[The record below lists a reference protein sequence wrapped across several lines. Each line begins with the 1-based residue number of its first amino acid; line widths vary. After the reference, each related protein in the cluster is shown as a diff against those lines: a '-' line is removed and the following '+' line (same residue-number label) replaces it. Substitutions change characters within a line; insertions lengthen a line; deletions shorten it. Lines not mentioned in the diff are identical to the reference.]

1 MQRIILT
8 MSDNNKI
15 LLVDDEQDIIDII
28 KYNLEKEDFQV
39 YTAAN
44 GREGIEQAK
53 KHNPNLILLDV
64 MMPEMDGMETCNQI
78 RATPEISNTII
89 AFLTARSEDYSQI
102 AGFEAGADDYI
113 PKPIKP
119 RVLISRVRA
128 LLRRNGGA
136 ADVQDIIS
144 VGELEID
151 RERYVVTKNGDELSL
166 PKKEFELL
174 LLLASKPSRVFTRE
188 NIMDKVWGDEVVVGD
203 RTIDVHIRKLREKIG
218 ESYIKTVKG
227 VGYKIEA

>member
-1 MQRIILT
+1 
-8 MSDNNKI
+8 MSENNYKI

-39 YTAAN
+39 FTATN
-44 GREGIEQAK
+44 GVEGIEQAK
-53 KHNPNLILLDV
+53 KHHPHLILLDV
-64 MMPEMDGMETCNQI
+64 MMPEMDGMEACNQI
-78 RATPEISNTII
+78 RNIPDISNTII

-119 RVLISRVRA
+119 RVLISRVKA
-128 LLRRNGGA
+128 LLRRNGA
-136 ADVQDIIS
+136 TVEQAETVNI
-144 VGELEID
+144 GELEID
-151 RERYVVTKNGDELSL
+151 KERYVVTKNGSELSL

-218 ESYIKTVKG
+218 DSYIKTVKG

>member
-1 MQRIILT
+1 
-8 MSDNNKI
+8 MSENNYKI

-39 YTAAN
+39 FTATN
-44 GREGIEQAK
+44 GVEGIEQAK
-53 KHNPNLILLDV
+53 KHHPHLILLDV
-64 MMPEMDGMETCNQI
+64 MMPEMDGMEACNQI
-78 RATPEISNTII
+78 RNVPDISNTII

-119 RVLISRVRA
+119 RVLISRVKA
-128 LLRRNGGA
+128 LLRRNGA
-136 ADVQDIIS
+136 TVEQAETVNI
-144 VGELEID
+144 GELEID
-151 RERYVVTKNGDELSL
+151 KERYVVTKNGSELSL

-218 ESYIKTVKG
+218 DSYIKTVKG